1 MTISVLLVED
11 DEVVRTSMCFA
22 LASSQVR
29 VIEAGTVAE
38 GLRRFHDDV
47 VDVVV
52 IDLHLPDGTGHD
64 LARWLWQQQPQL
76 PLVMITSD
84 PEAAGVAPLRQLNGR
99 STMLIKPFS
108 ISALLDAI
116 SVVVADPPGLAHG

>member
-1 MTISVLLVED
+1 
-11 DEVVRTSMCFA
+11 
-22 LASSQVR
+22 

-84 PEAAGVAPLRQLNGR
+84 PEAAGVARLRQVDGR

-116 SVVVADPPGLAHG
+116 SVVVADPPEPAHA